1 MRRYVGGM
9 KTVAERIKLE
19 AEYPRIVQPI
29 GIMAT
34 ILNDNEL
41 KKLFGSVIIDGDQ
54 ASVRPNSYVLRLG
67 NEGEFLNASKEFTLG
82 KNKKGIRILP
92 GHSVAITS
100 LETIDFRPSTV
111 QKIYPDC
118 ALHAILSPSTD
129 LSREGIVAPTTQID
143 AGYHGTLNWTITNT
157 SNQERRF
164 LQRERIYRITIMKL
178 EKDEVPLKCYDG
190 SYQDQTGYVRSRRT
204 GAPVGMRD
212 NEWEDAVA
220 EGGPEALLD
229 NLIKSGYPW
238 HALAQKLKNID
249 QQFKIV
255 SNEYGE
261 IHDSLSNLTTEV
273 DTLNR
278 QQAEATQSI
287 PQTISSALRE
297 AAESLQNRWLLTSG
311 SFLIALLGLGI
322 SFTSSDKAIGFLKAN
337 GAFIGLALVIIG
349 VVFAVI
355 GIRKTRSK

>member
-1 MRRYVGGM
+1 
-9 KTVAERIKLE
+9 
-19 AEYPRIVQPI
+19 
-29 GIMAT
+29 MAT

-41 KKLFGSVIIDGDQ
+41 KKLLGTVITNGDPS
-54 ASVRPNSYVLRLG
+54 SVRPNSYVLRLG
-67 NEGEFLNASKEFTLG
+67 DEGEFLNASKEFTLG
-82 KNKKGIRILP
+82 KTKKGIRVPP

-100 LETIDFRPSTV
+100 LETIDFRPGTV
-111 QKIYPDC
+111 EKIYPGC
-118 ALHAILSPSTD
+118 ALHAILSPCTD

-164 LQRERIYRITIMKL
+164 LQKERIYRVTILKL
-178 EKDEVPLKCYDG
+178 EEGEVPLKCYEG
-190 SYQDQTGYVRSRRT
+190 SYQGQTGYVRSRRT

-238 HALAQKLKNID
+238 HALAQKLKTID

-255 SNEYGE
+255 SDEYGA
-261 IHDSLSNLTTEV
+261 IHDSLKNLSTEV

-278 QQAEATQSI
+278 QQNEASRSI
-287 PQTISSALRE
+287 PQVISTTLRDE
-297 AAESLQNRWLLTSG
+297 AASLQNRWLLTSG
-311 SFLIALLGLGI
+311 SLLLALLGLI
-322 SFTSSDKAIGFLKAN
+322 VSFTSSQNAISFLKAN
-337 GAFIGLALVIIG
+337 GAWIG
-349 VVFAVI
+349 VVLVLIGVISAVVA
-355 GIRKTRSK
+355 IRRPRSKTPAQK